1 MADSELMLTDGIA
14 ALRRAINQR
23 VRHLFSSYALRTI
36 GITPRPRGTL
46 ELLQHLGLI
55 KPMLLKRLIDVR
67 NLIEH
72 EDGPPPNKEVCAEL
86 SEFTWYFLRATDPAA
101 SAVRVAIGLTIP
113 QDEDHFFVYDGWG
126 LGIKLTTGP
135 EEQWRIKI
143 DAALPAELFSRKER
157 VGWIP
162 VGLSYM
168 ETRAEWFETN
178 KSVGLTPKN
187 DLEPYSLDDLF
198 LKGEVGSLVRRVEI
212 YRLYFAAI

>member
-1 MADSELMLTDGIA
+1 
-14 ALRRAINQR
+14 
-23 VRHLFSSYALRTI
+23 
-36 GITPRPRGTL
+36 
-46 ELLQHLGLI
+46 
-55 KPMLLKRLIDVR
+55 MLLKRLIDVR

-143 DAALPAELFSRKER
+143 KFGSTSGVVFSEGTSWVQFR
-157 VGWIP
+157 W
-162 VGLSYM
+162 
-168 ETRAEWFETN
+168 A
-178 KSVGLTPKN
+178 
-187 DLEPYSLDDLF
+187 F
-198 LKGEVGSLVRRVEI
+198 LHGN
-212 YRLYFAAI
+212 